1 MLAYLSDAIAF
12 SSVISRRENILTK
25 TKKKKKFHKEGWKV
39 FIWFWRMRKVFWS
52 QMLMTTVDWW
62 WWRTFTLFCTCSL
75 QFLSILQSCCYC
87 LIIFFPNIGQKFV
100 CYLSSC
106 NSMMMK
112 IEGKVIWNIFFLWS
126 LQIFSTWLIDN
137 QSRKKIL
144 SRNVDCDWTSLA
156 PLLFIH
162 YSNSQSELM
171 NTKKSCFQT
180 PPGKERKEKT
190 FLLRLEFTFS
200 ISNLSKSRTVFRE
213 VKRIRNGK
221 HFPIQ

>member
-1 MLAYLSDAIAF
+1 
-12 SSVISRRENILTK
+12 
-25 TKKKKKFHKEGWKV
+25 
-39 FIWFWRMRKVFWS
+39 
-52 QMLMTTVDWW
+52 
-62 WWRTFTLFCTCSL
+62 
-75 QFLSILQSCCYC
+75 
-87 LIIFFPNIGQKFV
+87 
-100 CYLSSC
+100 
-106 NSMMMK
+106 MMMTNVH
-112 IEGKVIWNIFFLWS
+112 IILHLFTSISLHLAILLLLFNNFFSQYRTEICLLFVELQQHDDENRRKSDMEHFFFWS

-171 NTKKSCFQT
+171 NTKKKLFSN
-180 PPGKERKEKT
+180 PPEKKERKKT